1 MSFFRHREIFRSDV
15 TRLSGEQRHR
25 RSPVHRLDEF
35 PVGYSSASCTPAEL
49 ASALPTGFHSATPT
63 CRRQT
68 SFQPMANC
76 VLTSCAITGDKLRL
90 NPRTL
95 CVSSV
100 MARVHRMAPILQRL
114 SSTRTTRL
122 GAPGTIVLL
131 ATCRKS
137 SKRLQTSMCEVT
149 LSGLSARQ

>member
-1 MSFFRHREIFRSDV
+1 MSVFRHREIFRSGV

-76 VLTSCAITGDKLRL
+76 VLTSCAITGDKLKVNR
-90 NPRTL
+90 
-95 CVSSV
+95 CVTSLHSRINGRIFANV
-100 MARVHRMAPILQRL
+100 
-114 SSTRTTRL
+114 
-122 GAPGTIVLL
+122 
-131 ATCRKS
+131 
-137 SKRLQTSMCEVT
+137 SKHLRHS
-149 LSGLSARQ
+149 